1 MSTTLDPAPGL
12 APSSPLQSAME
23 NKLILGLF
31 LPLQEGAWSPSAA
44 PRETSWTYE
53 YNAKCAL
60 EAERYGFDLAFGLGQ
75 WLGKGG
81 YGGSTH
87 FREHELDP
95 LISSAALAAQ
105 TTKLMLIST
114 VHVLYGWHP
123 LHLAKYGA
131 CIDHISGGRWG
142 LNVVT
147 GYKPSEYRMFGLD
160 PIEHDLR
167 YSMAAEF
174 TEMMETLWAS
184 EENVTHTGAHWSM
197 QDAHVLPK
205 PVHGRPV
212 LVNAASSSA
221 GLEYAAQYSDL
232 IFITS
237 PGGADPHKAVETL
250 PEHNRK
256 IKALALA
263 RGREVRTVIN
273 PHVICR
279 ETEKEAWAAY
289 QAILDNEDTTAAD
302 NFVAGFTGGDNKS
315 WRGHSREQWVVGGNV
330 HLVGTPEQIVE
341 WFSKLHEAG
350 CDGMQVNF
358 FDYLPD
364 LQLFGEQVVPLMTEA
379 GLRKPVA

>member
-1 MSTTLDPAPGL
+1 MSVPVNTTPAL
-12 APSSPLQSAME
+12 APSSPLVRAME
-23 NKLILGLF
+23 NRLMLGLF

-44 PRETSWTYE
+44 PRATSWTYQ
-53 YNAKCAL
+53 YNARCAL

-81 YGGSTH
+81 YGGTTH

-95 LISSAALAAQ
+95 LISTAALAAQ
-105 TTKLMLIST
+105 TTSLLLIST

-123 LHLAKYGA
+123 VHLAKFGA
-131 CIDHISGGRWG
+131 SIDHISGGRWG

-147 GYKPSEYRMFGLD
+147 GYKPSEYRMFGLE

-167 YSMAAEF
+167 YAMAAEF
-174 TEMMETLWAS
+174 TEMMQELWAS
-184 EENVTHTGAHWSM
+184 EENVTRRGRYWAM
-197 QDAHVLPK
+197 QEAYVLPK

-212 LVNAASSSA
+212 LVNAASSPT
-221 GLEYAAQYSDL
+221 GLEYAATYSDL

-237 PGGADPHKAVETL
+237 PGGADPYRAIETL
-250 PEHNRK
+250 PEHNHK
-256 IKALALA
+256 IKALAQE

-289 QAILDNEDTTAAD
+289 HRILDNEDSEAAD
-302 NFVAGFTGGDNKS
+302 NFVRAFTSGDNAS

-330 HLVGTPEQIVE
+330 HLVGTPAQIVD
-341 WFSKLHEAG
+341 WCLKLHEAG
-350 CDGMQVNF
+350 CDGIQVNF
-358 FDYLPD
+358 FDYMPD
-364 LQLFGEQVVPLMTEA
+364 LQLFGERVIPLLIEA
-379 GLRKPVA
+379 GLRKAAR

>member
-1 MSTTLDPAPGL
+1 MSMTVDRAAAL
-12 APSSPLQSAME
+12 APSSPLMGAME

-31 LPLQEGAWSPSAA
+31 LPLQEGAWSPSSA

-53 YNAKCAL
+53 YNARCAI

-81 YGGSTH
+81 YGGATN

-95 LISSAALAAQ
+95 MISSAALAAQ
-105 TTKLMLIST
+105 TERLLLIST

-123 LHLAKYGA
+123 VHLAKFGA
-131 CIDHISGGRWG
+131 CIDHISRGRWG

-147 GYKPSEYRMFGLD
+147 GYKPSEYRMFGLE

-174 TEMMETLWAS
+174 TQMLQVLWAS
-184 EENVTHTGAHWSM
+184 DENVTMQGTHWSM

-212 LVNAASSSA
+212 LVNAASSPA
-221 GLEYAAQYSDL
+221 GLEYSAQHSDL

-237 PGGADPHKAVETL
+237 PGGADPHRAVEML
-250 PEHNRK
+250 PAHNRK
-256 IKALALA
+256 IKELARA

-279 ETEKEAWAAY
+279 ETEREAWAAY
-289 QAILDNEDTTAAD
+289 HRILEHEDMVAAD
-302 NFVAGFTGGDNKS
+302 NFVAAFTGGDNTS

-341 WFSKLHEAG
+341 WFGRLHDAG
-350 CDGMQVNF
+350 CDGVQVNF

-364 LQLFGEQVVPLMTEA
+364 LQLFGEQVVPLMVEA
-379 GLRKPVA
+379 GLRKGAA

>member
-1 MSTTLDPAPGL
+1 MSVDSSTELTA
-12 APSSPLQSAME
+12 SSPLGRAMQNE
-23 NKLILGLF
+23 LILGLF
-31 LPLQEGAWSPSAA
+31 LPLQEGAWSPSSA
-44 PRETSWTYE
+44 PRDTSWSYD
-53 YNAKCAL
+53 YNAQCAL

-81 YGGSTH
+81 YGGETR

-95 LISSAALAAQ
+95 LISTAALAAN
-105 TTKLMLIST
+105 TESLILIST

-123 LHLAKYGA
+123 VHLAKFGA

-147 GYKPSEYRMFGLD
+147 GYKPREYRMFGLE

-167 YSMAAEF
+167 YAMAAEF
-174 TEMMETLWAS
+174 TDMLRTLWAS
-184 EENVTHTGAHWSM
+184 DDDVTVRGKHWSM

-212 LVNAASSSA
+212 LVNAASSPA
-221 GLEYAAQYSDL
+221 GLDYAASYSDL

-237 PGGADPHKAVETL
+237 PGGADPHRAVETL
-250 PEHNRK
+250 PAHNEK
-256 IKALALA
+256 IKALARE

-279 ETEKEAWAAY
+279 ETEREAWAAY
-289 QAILDNEDTTAAD
+289 QRILDNEDTVAAD
-302 NFVAGFTGGDNKS
+302 NFVKAFTGGDNSS

-330 HLVGTPEQIVE
+330 HLVGTPEQVVD
-341 WFSKLHEAG
+341 WCRKLHEAG
-350 CDGMQVNF
+350 CDGIQVNF

-364 LQLFGEQVVPLMTEA
+364 LRFFGERVVPLLIEA
-379 GLRKPVA
+379 GLRKPVSRV